1 MVECRLFSRG
11 RPLDACE
18 MGGGMS
24 GWHAPAAVDGQPGDL
39 CLGER
44 VGSLDRIQALDRFL
58 AGIERRAFRMA
69 HLATGNEDEA
79 LDLVQDAML
88 KLAQKYGRRPEEEWG
103 ALFHCI
109 LQSRIRDWYRRERVR
124 NRLREFFPGAQDD
137 GEAEDPLEQIPDSTA
152 PAPDGEV
159 QRKRACAE
167 LEVALRALPLR
178 QQQAFLLRIW
188 EELDVAQTAQ
198 AMGCSQGSVKTHLF
212 RALQVL
218 RRRLGAHWP

>member
-1 MVECRLFSRG
+1 
-11 RPLDACE
+11 
-18 MGGGMS
+18 MS
-24 GWHAPAAVDGQPGDL
+24 GYHSPIAVQGQPGHL

-44 VGSLDRIQALDRFL
+44 VGSLDQTQALDRFL

-69 HLATGNEDEA
+69 HIATGNEDEA
-79 LDLVQDAML
+79 MDLVQDAML
-88 KLAQKYGRRPEEEWG
+88 KLAQKYARRPEDEWG

-124 NRLREFFPGAQDD
+124 NRLREFFRGAQDD
-137 GEAEDPLEQIPDSTA
+137 EDAEDPLEQIPDSST

-188 EELDVAQTAQ
+188 EELDVAQTAR
-198 AMGCSQGSVKTHLF
+198 AMGCSEGSVKTHLF

-218 RRRLGAHWP
+218 RQRLGEHWP

>member
-1 MVECRLFSRG
+1 
-11 RPLDACE
+11 
-18 MGGGMS
+18 MS
-24 GWHAPAAVDGQPGDL
+24 GWHSPIAVNGQPGNL

-44 VGSLDRIQALDRFL
+44 VGSLDRTQALDRFL

-69 HLATGNEDEA
+69 HIATGNEDEA

-88 KLAQKYGRRPEEEWG
+88 KLAQKYAQRPEEEW
-103 ALFHCI
+103 APLFHCI

-124 NRLREFFPGAQDD
+124 NRLREFFHGSQDEEE
-137 GEAEDPLEQIPDSTA
+137 GEDPLAQVADRAA
-152 PAPDGEV
+152 PAPDEEV
-159 QRKRACAE
+159 QRKRACAA
-167 LEVALRALPLR
+167 LDVALRALPLR

-218 RRRLGAHWP
+218 RQRLGEHWP

>member
-1 MVECRLFSRG
+1 
-11 RPLDACE
+11 
-18 MGGGMS
+18 MS
-24 GWHAPAAVDGQPGDL
+24 LCPAHIARDGQPGSL
-39 CLGER
+39 CLGGEA
-44 VGSLDRIQALDRFL
+44 GSLDRTQALDRFL

-69 HLATGNEDEA
+69 QIATANDDEA

-88 KLAQKYGRRPEEEWG
+88 KLVQKYGDRTEAEWG
-103 ALFHCI
+103 PLFHCI
-109 LQSRIRDWYRRERVR
+109 LQSRIRDWYRRTRVR
-124 NRLREFFPGAQDD
+124 NRLRDFFYGSQDQED
-137 GEAEDPLEQIPDSTA
+137 GEDPLEQVPDRAAVS
-152 PAPDGEV
+152 PDDDL

-198 AMGCSQGSVKTHLF
+198 AMGCSEGSVKTHLF

-218 RRRLGAHWP
+218 RKRLGEHWP

>member
-1 MVECRLFSRG
+1 MSVCPAHMAR
-11 RPLDACE
+11 DAQ
-18 MGGGMS
+18 
-24 GWHAPAAVDGQPGDL
+24 PDGL
-39 CLGER
+39 CLGEKA
-44 VGSLDRIQALDRFL
+44 GSLDRTQALDRFL

-69 HLATGNEDEA
+69 QIATANDDEA

-88 KLAQKYGRRPEEEWG
+88 KLVQKYGDRTEAEWG
-103 ALFHCI
+103 PLFHCI
-109 LQSRIRDWYRRERVR
+109 LQSRIRDWYRRTRVR
-124 NRLREFFPGAQDD
+124 NRLREFFHGSQDEED
-137 GEAEDPLEQIPDSTA
+137 GEDPLERVPDRAAVS
-152 PAPDGEV
+152 PDDDL

-198 AMGCSQGSVKTHLF
+198 AMGCSEGSVKTHLF

-218 RRRLGAHWP
+218 RKRLGEHWP

>member
-1 MVECRLFSRG
+1 
-11 RPLDACE
+11 
-18 MGGGMS
+18 MS
-24 GWHAPAAVDGQPGDL
+24 VCHADIARDGQPGSR

-44 VGSLDRIQALDRFL
+44 VGSLDRTQVLDRFL

-69 HLATGNEDEA
+69 QIATGNADEA

-88 KLAQKYGRRPEEEWG
+88 KLVQKYGDRTEGEWG
-103 ALFHCI
+103 PLFHCI
-109 LQSRIRDWYRRERVR
+109 LQSRIRDWYRRTRVR
-124 NRLREFFPGAQDD
+124 NRLREFFHVPQD
-137 GEAEDPLEQIPDSTA
+137 EEEREDPLEQVPDRA
-152 PAPDGEV
+152 AVAPDEDL

-167 LEVALRALPLR
+167 LEVALRTLPLR
-178 QQQAFLLRIW
+178 QQQAFLLRVW

-218 RRRLGAHWP
+218 RKRLGEHWP

>member
-1 MVECRLFSRG
+1 M
-11 RPLDACE
+11 
-18 MGGGMS
+18 
-24 GWHAPAAVDGQPGDL
+24 
-39 CLGER
+39 
-44 VGSLDRIQALDRFL
+44 GSLDRTQALDRFL

-69 HLATGNEDEA
+69 HIATGNEDEA

-88 KLAQKYGRRPEEEWG
+88 KLAHKYGDRAEEEWG
-103 ALFHCI
+103 PLFHCI

-124 NRLREFFPGAQDD
+124 NRLREFFRSPHDEEG
-137 GEAEDPLEQIPDSTA
+137 EDPLEQIADATA
-152 PAPDGEV
+152 VAPDEDV

-167 LEVALRALPLR
+167 LDVALRALPLR

-188 EELDVAQTAQ
+188 EELDVAQTAH

-218 RRRLGAHWP
+218 RKRLGAHWP

>member
-1 MVECRLFSRG
+1 MNGCHSQI
-11 RPLDACE
+11 
-18 MGGGMS
+18 
-24 GWHAPAAVDGQPGDL
+24 AVDGQPGSL

-44 VGSLDRIQALDRFL
+44 VGSLDRTQALDRFL

-69 HLATGNEDEA
+69 HIATGNKDEA

-88 KLAQKYGRRPEEEWG
+88 KLAHKYGERAEEEWG
-103 ALFHCI
+103 PLFHCI

-124 NRLREFFPGAQDD
+124 NRLREFFRSPHD
-137 GEAEDPLEQIPDSTA
+137 EEEEDPLEQIADSTA
-152 PAPDGEV
+152 VAPDEDV

-167 LEVALRALPLR
+167 LDVALRALPLR

-218 RRRLGAHWP
+218 RTRLGAHWP